1 MARLDLAYYFQFM
14 RLSIDLTELQKE
26 HLEDLAARLRVA
38 PESLAAAA
46 LRDLLTRREA
56 DFDAAATR
64 VLEKNAELYR
74 RLA

>member
-1 MARLDLAYYFQFM
+1 M
-14 RLSIDLTELQKE
+14 RLSVELTESQTR
-26 HLEDLAARLRVA
+26 HLEELAGRLQVS
-38 PESLAAAA
+38 PETLAAAA
-46 LRDLLTRREA
+46 LRDLLARREA